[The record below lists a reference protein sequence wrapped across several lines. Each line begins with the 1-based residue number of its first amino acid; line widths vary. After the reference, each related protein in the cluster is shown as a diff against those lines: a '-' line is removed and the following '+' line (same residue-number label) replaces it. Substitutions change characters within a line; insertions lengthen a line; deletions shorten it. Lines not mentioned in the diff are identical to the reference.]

1 MANPLLSIVVP
12 IYNSSETIEE
22 CVASLVSQTID
33 DLEILLIDDGSTDDS
48 LEKCKKLASKDNRIR
63 VFTKEN
69 AGQGI
74 ARNYGLDLATGEFIA
89 FVDSDD
95 TCTKAMYETLLSRA
109 RDSGSDVVVGGY
121 YDLLNGAVVKSHP
134 AGSMELRGKGEIDNT
149 WRIWFPFHVTTTV
162 RAVSLFGTLFTVDC
176 WLKRMG
182 FSFRQKEMS
191 TQRI

>member
-22 CVASLVSQTID
+22 CVASLVSQTIN

-74 ARNYGLDLATGEFIA
+74 ARNYGLDLA
-89 FVDSDD
+89 
-95 TCTKAMYETLLSRA
+95 LL
-109 RDSGSDVVVGGY
+109 DQ
-121 YDLLNGAVVKSHP
+121 N
-134 AGSMELRGKGEIDNT
+134 
-149 WRIWFPFHVTTTV
+149 
-162 RAVSLFGTLFTVDC
+162 
-176 WLKRMG
+176 
-182 FSFRQKEMS
+182 
-191 TQRI
+191 